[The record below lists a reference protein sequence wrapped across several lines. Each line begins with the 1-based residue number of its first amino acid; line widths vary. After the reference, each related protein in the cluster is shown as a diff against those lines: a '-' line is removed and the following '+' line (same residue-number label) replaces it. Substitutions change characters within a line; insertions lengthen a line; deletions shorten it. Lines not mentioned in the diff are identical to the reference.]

1 MQGGGHHS
9 TPKHLGANP
18 LEGDRGNAPHRAPL
32 GPEEDWQHLGPRGR
46 QEEEDD
52 DC

>member
-1 MQGGGHHS
+1 MQGGHHS
-9 TPKHLGANP
+9 TPLHLGASP

-32 GPEEDWQHLGPRGR
+32 GSEEDWQHLGPCGR